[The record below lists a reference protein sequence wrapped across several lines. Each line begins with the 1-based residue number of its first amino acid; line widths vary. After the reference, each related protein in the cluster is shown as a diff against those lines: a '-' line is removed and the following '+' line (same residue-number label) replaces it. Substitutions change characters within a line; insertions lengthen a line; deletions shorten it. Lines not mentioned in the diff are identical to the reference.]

1 MTGEDESTDR
11 YDCIIVGAGPAGL
24 VAATYLARFRRRVV
38 VIDGGESRA
47 RRIPIIANCPGFPEG
62 ISGIE
67 LLARLREQAIR
78 YDVAINDGLAGKIEN
93 LQGGFAVWCDGRRL
107 EASSILLA
115 TGVVDVDPDME
126 DVGGNIA
133 RKALCLCPV
142 CDGYEASGKKIGI
155 LGDDD
160 HALRE
165 ALFLKT
171 FSHDVSLLVRDNS
184 EISPE
189 LRSKAQEEGVAVIEQ
204 IGAIESGTSGLVM
217 VTPRKGVEFDVVYPA
232 LGCNVRSDLAEGL
245 GLELDE
251 LGHIVVGRK
260 QETSVEGIYA
270 AGDVVHSLNQIAVA
284 FGQAATA
291 ATAIHH
297 ALPQRPQKKRAPLT
311 GDAPSTFWR

>member
-38 VIDGGESRA
+38 VIDGRQSRA

-62 ISGIE
+62 ISGME
-67 LLARLREQAIR
+67 LLARLREQALR
-78 YDVAINDGLAGKIEN
+78 YDVALVAGLAGRIEKV
-93 LQGGFAVWCDGRRL
+93 QGGFVVWCDARKL
-107 EASSILLA
+107 EASSVLLA
-115 TGVVDVDPDME
+115 TGVVDVDPDMK

-165 ALFLKT
+165 ARFLKT
-171 FSHDVSLLVRDNS
+171 FSHDVSLLVRDDAK
-184 EISPE
+184 ISAE
-189 LRSKAQEEGVAVIEQ
+189 LRSKAQEEGIAVIEG
-204 IGAIESGTSGLVM
+204 IGTIESGTGGLVM
-217 VTPRKGVEFDVVYPA
+217 VTPRQGTEFDVVYPA
-232 LGCNVRSDLAEGL
+232 LGCNVRSELGVGL

-260 QETSVEGIYA
+260 QETNVAGVYA

-291 ATAIHH
+291 ATAIHNS
-297 ALPQRPQKKRAPLT
+297 LPLRPRKSAPT
-311 GDAPSTFWR
+311 RG